1 VRSPGDTSIQ
11 RRFRRVFFQQQIIM
25 TTESV
30 CSVAPAAG
38 SSGKVAIVGSGT
50 IGRSWAICFAR
61 GGYQVA
67 LYDRS
72 RAESEQAVLAI
83 ERSLLELQS
92 AGAPLNATT
101 IMRSI
106 GVASTLAEALTGASY
121 AQESVTENQAVKAAL
136 FREMDQLA
144 PAQAI
149 LASSS
154 SAIMPSLFLGEL
166 AGRHRCLVIHPF
178 NPPHLIPLVEI
189 VPSQWT
195 TTTTVAKCS
204 ELMTAIGQ
212 SPIVLSR
219 EVEGFVG
226 NRLQAAVVNEAMNLV
241 HLGVID
247 PKGLDLCMTHG
258 LARRWAFIGPFA
270 TMDLNA
276 PLGFADYARK
286 FRASYQQLG
295 RTLGVGEPWH
305 DEAAERV
312 AEWRR
317 CELPVEAI
325 ADAQARRDLQLLH
338 LAGWLQAQTDAI

>member
-1 VRSPGDTSIQ
+1 
-11 RRFRRVFFQQQIIM
+11 M
-25 TTESV
+25 TTDFIS
-30 CSVAPAAG
+30 SAAWAGG
-38 SSGKVAIVGSGT
+38 SPGKVAIIGSGT

-61 GGYQVA
+61 VGYEVA

-72 RAESEQAVLAI
+72 KAETDQALLGI
-83 ERSLLELQS
+83 EKNLHELQS
-92 AGAPLNATT
+92 AGAAIDAASTMAL
-101 IMRSI
+101 I
-106 GVASTLAEALTGASY
+106 GAAPTLAEALEGAVY
-121 AQESVTENQAVKAAL
+121 AQESVTENQEVKKAL
-136 FREMDQLA
+136 FREMDALA
-144 PAQAI
+144 APQAI

-166 AGRHRCLVIHPF
+166 AGRQRCLVIHPF

-195 TTTTVAKCS
+195 ASTIVARCM
-204 ELMTAIGQ
+204 ELMTSIGQ
-212 SPIVLSR
+212 SPIVLGR

-226 NRLQAAVVNEAMNLV
+226 NRLQVAVVNEAMNLV
-241 HLGVID
+241 RLGVVS
-247 PKGLDLCMTHG
+247 PKDLDLCMTQG

-286 FRASYQQLG
+286 FRMSYQQLG

-317 CELPVEAI
+317 SEVPLDAI
-325 ADAQARRDLQLLH
+325 PEAQASRDLRLLR
-338 LAGWLQAQTDAI
+338 LAGWLEEQTTVDHAPQPLARQSAAI

>member
-1 VRSPGDTSIQ
+1 
-11 RRFRRVFFQQQIIM
+11 M
-25 TTESV
+25 TTDSIY
-30 CSVAPAAG
+30 SIAPAFVSQG
-38 SSGKVAIVGSGT
+38 RVAIIGSGT

-61 GGYQVA
+61 SGYQVS

-72 RAESEQAVLAI
+72 AEEADAAVCAI
-83 ERSLLELQS
+83 EKSLRELQS
-92 AGAPLNATT
+92 VGAPLNAAT
-101 IMRSI
+101 IMESI
-106 GVASTLAEALTGASY
+106 NVAATLEAALDGAIY
-121 AQESVTENQAVKAAL
+121 AQESVTENLAVKSAL

-144 PAQAI
+144 PARAI

-195 TTTTVAKCS
+195 ASTVVAS
-204 ELMTAIGQ
+204 SRELMMSIGQ
-212 SPIVLSR
+212 SPIVLGR

-241 HLGVID
+241 HLGVVN
-247 PKGLDLCMTHG
+247 PKDLDLCMTQG

-317 CELPVEAI
+317 SEVPVESI
-325 ADAQARRDLQLLH
+325 SDAQARRDQQLLH
-338 LAGWLQAQTDAI
+338 LAGWLQAQADAS